1 MTRPGLWLCAL
12 GLLSLLAACAPEVVN
27 GSSARDASKSDAALE
42 AAADDVVS
50 DRGPS
55 IDTGEKVYLDV
66 PVAVDSDAPP
76 SMDAPVT
83 TDGPA
88 AGDRPPATDASDV
101 PTPPPTDGGP
111 LPNLIPI
118 VANPQI
124 QERTFGAASCEVTEG
139 CTVAGNRRLLRF
151 DLTTPNIGAADLYLG
166 SPTAAGRPAG
176 MFEFGTCHN
185 HWHLRGYADYRLV
198 TGDGREVG
206 RGHKQSFCLL
216 DSGRYMGIGP
226 DLPAAMRYHCGNQGI
241 HAGWM
246 DIYGRHLD
254 CQYIDITGVPPGH
267 YRIRA
272 QINVERVVAESSYAD
287 NEVYYP
293 IEIPAPVTADGGA
306 DGGVSMDPTLACPSA
321 VEGTN
326 RNCGWMVEGPPRTCT
341 PGARVIIGCNQGCSP
356 AIGMCAGDPMLRV
369 CPGSAPCADLTAL
382 ASNDDS
388 CPPADGGVTRLCS
401 RVEFT
406 CPTIGRYTILSGAFR
421 AGGAYECHFDIR

>member
-1 MTRPGLWLCAL
+1 MTRSTAWLGAL
-12 GLLSLLAACAPEVVN
+12 GLLSLVSCAPDPIGVPP
-27 GSSARDASKSDAALE
+27 ARDAGKSDAAIDD
-42 AAADDVVS
+42 AADDIAS
-50 DRGPS
+50 DRGS
-55 IDTGEKVYLDV
+55 AMD
-66 PVAVDSDAPP
+66 AVDPPLDAL
-76 SMDAPVT
+76 DAGALDGAMAGDSSGA
-83 TDGPA
+83 TDGSA
-88 AGDRPPATDASDV
+88 AGDRPMETGARDV

-111 LPNLIPI
+111 LPNLIPL
-118 VANPQI
+118 VSNPQI
-124 QERTFGAASCEVTEG
+124 QERSFTAGACEVMEG

-151 DLTTPNIGAADLYLG
+151 DLTTPNIGAADLFLG
-166 SPTAAGRPAG
+166 SPTAGVLPAG
-176 MFEFGTCHN
+176 SFEFGTCHN

-216 DSGRYMGIGP
+216 DSGRYLGMGA

-254 CQYIDITGVPPGH
+254 CQYIDITGVPPGY

-272 QINVERVVAESSYAD
+272 QINIDRVVAESSYTD
-287 NEVYYP
+287 NEVYFP
-293 IEIPAPVTADGGA
+293 IEIPAPPTADGGA
-306 DGGVSMDPTLACPSA
+306 ADAGVSMDPTLACPGA
-321 VEGTN
+321 TEGVN
-326 RNCGWMVEGPPRTCT
+326 RNCGWMVEGPARTCT
-341 PGARVIIGCNQGCSP
+341 PGARVTIGCNQGCSP

-369 CPGSAPCADLTAL
+369 CPGNVACTDLTAI

-388 CPPADGGVTRLCS
+388 CPPGDGGPTRLCS

-406 CPTIGRYTILSGAFR
+406 CPTVGRYTILSGSFR

>member
-1 MTRPGLWLCAL
+1 MTTSNRPFLGVAIFCATL
-12 GLLSLLAACAPEVVN
+12 TACTAS
-27 GSSARDASKSDAALE
+27 GSGPSATGSDAGV
-42 AAADDVVS
+42 ADAPIAPAKDAGSMPASDVSVF
-50 DRGPS
+50 
-55 IDTGEKVYLDV
+55 VDV
-66 PVAVDSDAPP
+66 PVVVDLDAPAVDVPGSLDA
-76 SMDAPVT
+76 
-83 TDGPA
+83 
-88 AGDRPPATDASDV
+88 PATDAPASDATASLDA
-101 PTPPPTDGGP
+101 PATDGGP
-111 LPNLIPI
+111 LPNLTPVIQ
-118 VANPQI
+118 NTQI
-124 QERTFGAASCEVTEG
+124 QERTFGASSCEVTEG
-139 CTVAGNRRLLRF
+139 CTVAGSRRLLRF
-151 DLTTPNIGAADLYLG
+151 DLLTPNIGEADLYLG
-166 SPTAAGRPAG
+166 APTRAGRPPD

-216 DSGRYMGIGP
+216 DSGRYMGMGP

-272 QINVERVVAESSYAD
+272 QINVERVVAESSYTD
-287 NEVYYP
+287 NEVYFP
-293 IEIPAPVTADGGA
+293 IEIPAPVTGDGGA

-321 VEGTN
+321 VEGVN
-326 RNCGWMVEGPPRTCT
+326 RNCGWMVEGMPRTCT
-341 PGARVIIGCNQGCSP
+341 PGSRVVIGCNQGCSP

-369 CPGSAPCADLTAL
+369 CPGNVPCTDLTAI
-382 ASNDDS
+382 AGNDDS
-388 CPPADGGVTRLCS
+388 CPPADGGPTRLCS

-406 CPTIGRYTILSGAFR
+406 CPTAGRYTIMSGAFR